1 MADFAFEKGDDITIR
16 LNGKTV
22 GGVKKATCKI
32 ENTFYDISQFLTDAP
47 VERMTGKR
55 YNIELVMNNSG
66 KLDFLQGQ
74 SFDCLEIFNT
84 KKTVTYKYPLNN
96 FALFEVGVFT
106 RGAFII
112 SVDGN
117 EVFRW
122 GIKKYVLLFKCY
134 RVLVM

>member
-1 MADFAFEKGDDITIR
+1 MNIILLAH
-16 LNGKTV
+16 
-22 GGVKKATCKI
+22 
-32 ENTFYDISQFLTDAP
+32 ISIPLGSP
-47 VERMTGKR
+47 WR
-55 YNIELVMNNSG
+55 YNIIAQETNDWKMPDYEEAQDWNTISN
-66 KLDFLQGQ
+66 GQ
-74 SFDCLEIFNT
+74 TLPTTAIT
-84 KKTVTYKYPLNN
+84 TYYRKTVTYKYPLNN

>member
-16 LNGKTV
+16 LNGKIV

-32 ENTFYDISQFLTDAP
+32 ENTFYDISQFFTDVP

-74 SFDCLEIFNT
+74 SFERLEIFNT
-84 KKTVTYKYPLNN
+84 KKDCHLQRLLY
-96 FALFEVGVFT
+96 
-106 RGAFII
+106 
-112 SVDGN
+112 
-117 EVFRW
+117 
-122 GIKKYVLLFKCY
+122 IKRYCKHKRKERC
-134 RVLVM
+134 

>member
-16 LNGKTV
+16 LNGKIV

-32 ENTFYDISQFLTDAP
+32 ENTFYDISQFLTDVP

-74 SFDCLEIFNT
+74 SFERLEIFNT
-84 KKTVTYKYPLNN
+84 KKIDTYKDC
-96 FALFEVGVFT
+96 
-106 RGAFII
+106 FISSVTASI
-112 SVDGN
+112 SAKNAV
-117 EVFRW
+117 EYTVKITARERRE
-122 GIKKYVLLFKCY
+122 I
-134 RVLVM
+134 